1 MSAGG
6 GAAMGGIIGTA
17 AVTGVA
23 SLIEGS
29 AVTTAV
35 VAGGPATWAAAG
47 VIAAGTAIGAGVGKL
62 IRNNREENQRHERRI
77 RKEIKSLEDKIYKAD
92 RKVKEKER
100 ELWVEKN
107 ARMVVEEDNRK
118 LQDDIERQ
126 IQEMNSEIGKLRI
139 WSLLLFE

>member
-6 GAAMGGIIGTA
+6 GAAMGGILGTA
-17 AVTGVA
+17 AVTGATIGA
-23 SLIEGS
+23 SLIEGRLGR
-29 AVTTAV
+29 
-35 VAGGPATWAAAG
+35 GGPATWTAPG

-62 IRNNREENQRHERRI
+62 IRNNREENQRQERRI

-92 RKVKEKER
+92 REVKEKER

-126 IQEMNSEIGKLRI
+126 IEKMNSEIEKLRI
-139 WSLLLFE
+139 WSLHEIHL